1 MYERKKLMD
10 YKKIPVGKDSPETV
24 NCVIE
29 IPRDT
34 NQKYE
39 FDDEIKAFRLDRI
52 LNSAMRYPANYGF
65 IPSTLGEDGD
75 PLDMLTYN
83 WTPMAMGCVV
93 RCHVIG
99 VLEME
104 DGGEMD
110 WKLIGRPTTS
120 YKKSVVDIHNINA
133 PFLAQAKN
141 FFQHYK
147 DLDGKKVKIGE
158 WLPRDKAI
166 DIVKESIKRYNDNK
180 NI

>member
-1 MYERKKLMD
+1 MD
-10 YKKIPVGKDSPETV
+10 YKKIPVGKDAPHTV

-39 FDDEIKAFRLDRI
+39 FDSEIQAFRLDRM

-75 PLDMLTYN
+75 PIDVLTYN

-93 RCHVIG
+93 RCHVVGI
-99 VLEME
+99 LEMD
-104 DGGEMD
+104 DGGEKD
-110 WKLIGRPTTS
+110 WKVLGRPVS
-120 YKKSVVDIHNINA
+120 SPKRSIKDIHNVNES
-133 PFLAQAKN
+133 FLAMAKN

-158 WLPRDKAI
+158 WLPRDKAM
-166 DIVKESIKRYNDNK
+166 DIIEESIARYNDNK

>member
-1 MYERKKLMD
+1 MD
-10 YKKIPVGKDSPETV
+10 YKKIPIGKDAPEIV
-24 NCVIE
+24 NSVIE

-39 FDDEIKAFRLDRI
+39 YDLEIQAFRLDRI
-52 LNSAMRYPANYGF
+52 LKSAMRYPANYGF

-75 PLDMLTYN
+75 PLDIMTYN
-83 WTPMAMGCVV
+83 WTPIQTATIV
-93 RCHVIG
+93 RCHIIG

-104 DGGEMD
+104 DDGDMD
-110 WKLIGRPTTS
+110 WKIMGRPTFS
-120 YKKSVVDIHNINA
+120 YKKNVIDIHNINES
-133 PFLAQAKN
+133 FLDMTKN

-147 DLDGKKVKIGE
+147 DLEGKSVKIGD

-166 DIVKESIKRYNDNK
+166 DIVKESIQRYNDNK

>member
-1 MYERKKLMD
+1 MKMD
-10 YKKIPVGKDSPETV
+10 YKKIPVGKDAPQTV

-39 FDDEIKAFRLDRI
+39 FDEEIQAFRLDRI
-52 LNSAMRYPANYGF
+52 LKSAMRYPANYGF

-75 PLDMLTYN
+75 PIDMLTYN

-93 RCHVIG
+93 RCNVVG

-104 DGGEMD
+104 DNGEMD
-110 WKLIGRPTTS
+110 WKVIGRPVTS
-120 YKKSVVDIHNINA
+120 YKKNIKDIHNINES
-133 PFLAQAKN
+133 FLEMAKN

-147 DLDGKKVKIGE
+147 DLEGEKVKIGD

-166 DIVKESIKRYNDNK
+166 EIIEQSIIRYNDNK

>member
-1 MYERKKLMD
+1 MD
-10 YKKIPVGKDSPETV
+10 YKKIPTGTNAPETV

-39 FDDEIKAFRLDRI
+39 FDSEIRAFRLDRI
-52 LNSAMRYPANYGF
+52 LNTAMRYPANYGF

-93 RCHVIG
+93 RCHVVG

-104 DGGEMD
+104 DDGEMD
-110 WKLIGRPTTS
+110 WKIIGRPTTS
-120 YKKSVVDIHNINA
+120 PKKSIMDIHNINES
-133 PFLAQAKN
+133 FLAQAKN

-147 DLDGKKVKIGE
+147 DLESKEVKIGN

-166 DIVKESIKRYNDNK
+166 DIVKDAIERYNNNK